1 MKHKTEAAPKKNGTL
16 QSDKKESFHTC
27 KAVVQSLSGVFT
39 WHTTLSS
46 IHNTVI
52 GILAPHLSQSAVI
65 PHLIPITPVLLE
77 SGRITL
83 GFASIILPPKEPST
97 SSSPPTSNV
106 SALNHR
112 LKSAGE
118 GLAERERRKRRP
130 LDAAD
135 MEINTTGRR
144 GSDGVHSDGDGCG
157 WGVEGRGREIGG
169 DGEGF

>member
-1 MKHKTEAAPKKNGTL
+1 M
-16 QSDKKESFHTC
+16 
-27 KAVVQSLSGVFT
+27 SGVFT
-39 WHTTLSS
+39 WQTTLSS
-46 IHNTVI
+46 THNTVI

-65 PHLIPITPVLLE
+65 PHLIPIAPVLLE

-83 GFASIILPPKEPST
+83 GFASIILPPKQPST
-97 SSSPPTSNV
+97 SSSPPASNG

-144 GSDGVHSDGDGCG
+144 VQMEGIVMEMVLAGESKGELDGSAAAMENGFRDEEWEARRRRGV
-157 WGVEGRGREIGG
+157 
-169 DGEGF
+169 